1 MNIEEVKIADI
12 HRIQKIAQ
20 ETWPATF
27 NKILS
32 KEQIDYMLKWM
43 YDFEQLEKQ
52 IKNGHLFYIL
62 SKNQE
67 DCGFIGIELNYH
79 SRGILKIHK
88 LYIRPVYQGI
98 GIGKK
103 LVQKAKE
110 IACQNEIKRISLNV
124 NRFND
129 SLDFYRKM
137 GFDCIKE
144 EDIDIGNGYLM
155 EDFVLEMVLD

>member
-1 MNIEEVKIADI
+1 MKIEKVTISDI
-12 HRIQKIAQ
+12 SRVQKIAH
-20 ETWPATF
+20 ETWPETF
-27 NKILS
+27 KKILS

-43 YDFEQLEKQ
+43 YDFDQLKKQ
-52 IKNGHLFYIL
+52 INDGYLFYL
-62 SKNQE
+62 LTKNQE
-67 DCGFIGIELNYH
+67 DCGFIGIELNYP

-103 LVQKAKE
+103 LVDKAKE
-110 IACQNEIKRISLNV
+110 IALQNEIKRISLNV
-124 NRFND
+124 NRFNA

-155 EDFVLEMVLD
+155 EDYVLEMIVD